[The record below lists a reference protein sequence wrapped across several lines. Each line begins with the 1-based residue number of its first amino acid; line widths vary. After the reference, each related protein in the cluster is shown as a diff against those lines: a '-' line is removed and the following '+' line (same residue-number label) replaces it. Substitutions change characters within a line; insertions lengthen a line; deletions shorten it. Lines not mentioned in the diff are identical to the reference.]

1 MGTYTM
7 MEELLASPVDPL
19 PIEKRMFQLEIMWQG
34 LENLQKSPKP
44 TQDDWGVVADAINM
58 MEALRDLGV
67 VEDPDKALDEAKE
80 AMGKAGIRSLGGEN
94 IRLNG
99 PAINLICGILQDY
112 CDALEALPARTMIKA
127 HRYAEKRFD
136 EIVKGKKRTGDVSVK

>member
-44 TQDDWGVVADAINM
+44 TQDDWGVVADEIG
-58 MEALRDLGV
+58 R
-67 VEDPDKALDEAKE
+67 
-80 AMGKAGIRSLGGEN
+80 
-94 IRLNG
+94 
-99 PAINLICGILQDY
+99 
-112 CDALEALPARTMIKA
+112 A
-127 HRYAEKRFD
+127 H
-136 EIVKGKKRTGDVSVK
+136 V